1 MTFIPKQIL
10 LHLCIFSS
18 SCSCF
23 YVLFKTS
30 SDPGKLK
37 LQQIKLIKMNYFTDK
52 FIKNNKTD
60 FARDSGIL
68 TELTENN
75 KSISS

>member
-1 MTFIPKQIL
+1 MEMSQKIKTYLHTCIWL
-10 LHLCIFSS
+10 LFQNKFFYIYAFFS

-23 YVLFKTS
+23 YVLSKTS

-52 FIKNNKTD
+52 FPKNNR
-60 FARDSGIL
+60 F
-68 TELTENN
+68 EN
-75 KSISS
+75 KH